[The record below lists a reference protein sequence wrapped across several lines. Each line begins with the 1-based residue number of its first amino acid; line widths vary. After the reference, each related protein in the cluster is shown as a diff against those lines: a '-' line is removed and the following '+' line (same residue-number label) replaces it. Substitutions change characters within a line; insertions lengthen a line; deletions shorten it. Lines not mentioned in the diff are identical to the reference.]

1 MLNSIDFTG
10 NKDKIAIV
18 VVGYNRLKSIGRL
31 LDSLLNAVYTSQDV
45 PLVISIDG
53 SGDTALYGFVQ
64 DFDWPYGH
72 KYVNIEENRLGLLN
86 HIYQCGDLTKFFKA
100 IILLEDDLVVSPYFY
115 SYIQKVLPQ
124 YINEDRIAELSLYKN
139 ERNGYVG
146 LPFINEQN
154 GLDVFLMQDV
164 STWGQCWT
172 SQMWNSFCLW
182 RDSHTEADV
191 LRVDMPKQI
200 KGWTRAWSKYYN
212 AYVVDTDRYVLYPN
226 ISLTTNFSDAG
237 VHGGDN
243 NSIVQ
248 VNLLQ
253 KDLEYR
259 MADFGQLVKY
269 DIYFNN
275 LSLLKWLDVTPEN
288 VTLDVYGFQR
298 ESTKHYI
305 LSTRKLP
312 YKILRTFA
320 LNMRPIEL
328 NVKYDIKGKGLYL
341 YDTQEGGEGNGDYS
355 EQVVPYFLEGFSP
368 RLLLTYIA
376 KLIKTVFL
384 RKVGLK

>member
-1 MLNSIDFTG
+1 MINPIDFTG
-10 NKDKIAIV
+10 NQDKIAVV
-18 VVGYNRLKSIGRL
+18 VVGYNRLKSIQRL
-31 LDSLLNAVYTSQDV
+31 LDSLLKAEYISQDV

-53 SGDTALYGFVQ
+53 SGDTALYDFVQ
-64 DFDWPYGH
+64 EFNWPYGR
-72 KYVNIEENRLGLLN
+72 KYVNIEEKRLGLLN

-115 SYIQKVLPQ
+115 SYIQKVLPR
-124 YINEDRIAELSLYKN
+124 YANEDRIAEVSLYKN

-146 LPFINEQN
+146 LPFMNEQN
-154 GLDVFLMQDV
+154 GFDVFLMQDV

-172 SQMWNSFCLW
+172 SQMWNSFCQW

-191 LRVDMPKQI
+191 LHVNMPKQI

-237 VHGGDN
+237 EHGGDN

-253 KDLEYR
+253 NDFDYR
-259 MADFGQLVKY
+259 LADFEQLVKY

-275 LSLLKWLDVTPEN
+275 LSLLKWLDVTPED

-298 ESTKHYI
+298 ETTKHYI
-305 LSTRKLP
+305 LSTRMLP
-312 YKILRTFA
+312 YKKLKSFA

-328 NVKYDIKGKGLYL
+328 NVKYDIKGKGLNL
-341 YDTQEGGEGNGDYS
+341 YDTQEEGDGNGDYS
-355 EQVVPYFLEGFSP
+355 DQVAPFFLEGFSP
-368 RLLLTYIA
+368 RLLLPYIA
-376 KLIKTVFL
+376 KLIKTIIF
-384 RKVGLK
+384 RKLVH